1 MFKLISIIL
10 VLLVC
15 SYCVQPGKKSAHID
29 NTIRSVVVSEVI
41 PFPDKNG
48 KFTIYDTL
56 TIPIYYYQGLTA
68 YKLIYRLDSL
78 DSLGNL
84 IGSQNR
90 YHFFVYKK
98 DDIFGYIYNSF
109 DSKVATKVSADS
121 MLKHGIWCEANNLYS
136 GFSQNIIQL
145 VSTYSNK
152 DSGTLHEFYVYRR
165 KNDSTISGN
174 FSLSFS
180 DKIKGI
186 EYSLSKELDSLK
198 GMKLY
203 NVKMEGHI
211 QSQKKGKIV
220 YDTLRTVDDLKEI
233 VIKDSIEILQY
244 FTRYKKDCLRKEFS
258 Q

>member
-1 MFKLISIIL
+1 MFKLISITL
-10 VLLVC
+10 FLVC
-15 SYCVQPGKKSAHID
+15 SYCVQPVKKLPHID

-84 IGSQNR
+84 ARSQSK

-98 DDIFGYIYNSF
+98 GDASGYYYDSF
-109 DSKVATKVSADS
+109 DSRVATKVSADS
-121 MLKHGIWCEANNLYS
+121 MLKNGIWCEANNLYA
-136 GFSQNIIQL
+136 GFSENIIQL
-145 VSTYSNK
+145 VSKYSNK
-152 DSGTLHEFYVYRR
+152 DSGTLHEFYTYRR
-165 KNDSTISGN
+165 KIDSTTSGN

-180 DKIKGI
+180 DKIRGI

-203 NVKMEGHI
+203 HVRMEGYT
-211 QSQKKGKIV
+211 QYQKNGKTI
-220 YDTLRTVDDLKEI
+220 YDTLRIVSDLREIANEDKE
-233 VIKDSIEILQY
+233 EILGC
-244 FTRYKKDCLRKEFS
+244 FTRYKKDCFWKE
-258 Q
+258 